1 MAVITSPQEYAAAQA
16 ELRSLEQWLTSTH
29 QEHPNPEKGYTK
41 VGIRKMIARI
51 HEELGQYEAQ
61 LAVGAASG
69 NVEPSN
75 VT

>member
-1 MAVITSPQEYAAAQA
+1 MAVITSAQEYAAAQA
-16 ELRSLEQWLTSTH
+16 ELRSLEQRLASTH
-29 QEHPNPEKGYTK
+29 QDHPNPEKGYTK

-61 LAVGAASG
+61 LAVGAARGS
-69 NVEPSN
+69 VEASN